1 MSQARRALEVV
12 CFLSHSDEFVSVR
25 LLTSQPQSC
34 ECGRRSIRF
43 VRLALKVFMQNDRD
57 FAGVI
62 LLYKYFEVIC
72 KPPAYQHNLQECNN
86 LHSHRRENLKSH
98 VHDKYVLKYMLR
110 ILSSK

>member
-12 CFLSHSDEFVSVR
+12 CFLSRSDESISVL

-43 VRLALKVFMQNDRD
+43 VRLALKVFMQNDRN

-62 LLYKYFEVIC
+62 LLYKYFEVTRDLLPINIIC
-72 KPPAYQHNLQECNN
+72 KNVTFFIVIVV
-86 LHSHRRENLKSH
+86 RT
-98 VHDKYVLKYMLR
+98 
-110 ILSSK
+110 